1 MVISWSNANDDNPS
15 VLSVSSLVSPPA
27 TGTKVHAQL
36 DETRVP
42 IPYLCCKRKEKNL
55 LLVQGKQCD
64 SNTKHLSGY
73 IHFIVPRN
81 MDSHKKVLRMC
92 SCLRLTIISKHLPL
106 WGLSTEPFCKFMW
119 GQTIGQMLT
128 ASLKSE
134 PLISMVHLPLGF
146 QLSG

>member
-42 IPYLCCKRKEKNL
+42 IPYLCCKRKEKICSSFKEAMRL
-55 LLVQGKQCD
+55 
-64 SNTKHLSGY
+64 NTKHLSGY

-92 SCLRLTIISKHLPL
+92 SCLSLTIISKHLPL

-134 PLISMVHLPLGF
+134 PLISVVHLPLGF